1 MNVTE
6 NKMTGSI
13 KGAERVFL
21 IALTVWILLQM
32 VRFIAIPLIQSI
44 VAGIDAPGWMYPA
57 MLDVLTAVVAPFL
70 AVALWKWRGLAVWT
84 LTVMYLTVSI
94 VDHGGA
100 FISLSLI
107 GEPVAFEALNPSGG
121 SPWVAPII
129 QTALDFVF
137 LYLILLPKNRRL
149 FFEISPPA
157 A

>member
-1 MNVTE
+1 MNVTVNE
-6 NKMTGSI
+6 RTGSLTRSD
-13 KGAERVFL
+13 RVFL
-21 IALTVWILLQM
+21 VALTVWILLQM

-44 VAGIDAPGWMYPA
+44 DAGIDAPGWMYPA

-129 QTALDFVF
+129 QTALDLVF
-137 LYLILLPKNRRL
+137 LYLIYLPNNRRL
-149 FFEISPPA
+149 FFELSSPA

>member
-1 MNVTE
+1 MNMTE
-6 NKMTGSI
+6 NKMTSSI

-21 IALTVWILLQM
+21 IALIIWILLQM
-32 VRFIAIPLIQSI
+32 VRFVAIPLIQSI

-57 MLDVLTAVVAPFL
+57 MLDVVTAVIAPFL
-70 AVALWKWRGLAVWT
+70 AIALWKWRGFAVWT
-84 LTVMYLTVSI
+84 FTVVYLVVSI

-100 FISLSLI
+100 FISLALI
-107 GEPVAFEALNPSGG
+107 GEPAAFEALNPSGS

-149 FFEISPPA
+149 FFELSS
-157 A
+157 

>member
-21 IALTVWILLQM
+21 VALTVWILLQM

-70 AVALWKWRGLAVWT
+70 AVALWKWRGFAVWT
-84 LTVMYLTVSI
+84 FTVVYLVVSI

-107 GEPVAFEALNPSGG
+107 GEPAAFEALNPSGS

-137 LYLILLPKNRRL
+137 LYLVLLPKNRRL
-149 FFEISPPA
+149 FFELSSPTA
-157 A
+157 

>member
-13 KGAERVFL
+13 KGADRVFL
-21 IALTVWILLQM
+21 IALTVWILLQI

-44 VAGIDAPGWMYPA
+44 VAGVDAPGWMYPA

-70 AVALWKWRGLAVWT
+70 AVALWKWRGFAVWT
-84 LTVMYLTVSI
+84 FTVVYLIVSI

-107 GEPVAFEALNPSGG
+107 GEPVAFETLNPSGS

-149 FFEISPPA
+149 FFELSSPA